1 MTKEKVSITDN
12 QKLEEL
18 RREIQHWKSQLQ
30 FTVHESLFFTH
41 LLDSDIFVP
50 NILNLFEHLQH
61 YKNHLKKAREMEEE
75 IRVEISKH
83 ITNLG
88 KTMEQSDNTK
98 HLDYYLIHDRLKNK
112 VANYF
117 QDFQRLKSEI
127 FNYVAGVIKKH
138 RS

>member
-1 MTKEKVSITDN
+1 MTQENISLEDK
-12 QKLEEL
+12 QKLEVL
-18 RREIQHWKSQLQ
+18 HREIRHWKSQLQ

-50 NILNLFEHLQH
+50 NILNLFERLQH
-61 YKNHLKKAREMEEE
+61 YKNHLKKARETEEE
-75 IRVEISKH
+75 LRGEISKH

-88 KTMEQSDNTK
+88 EIMKQSDNAK
-98 HLDYYLIHDRLKNK
+98 YLDYYLRHDRLQNK
-112 VANYF
+112 MGNYF
-117 QDFQRLKSEI
+117 EDFQKLKAEI